1 MDRTGHRSELGAA
14 GADVVEDLGEVT
26 VDTPLHSICDLL
38 DALSRRE
45 EIRSRLDGVTLA
57 VFLDYDGTLTPTVE
71 RPEDARLPEA
81 VRSTVERL
89 ASRRERRDRSGLDL
103 ETWWWRCAR
112 VPSWHGRSTPR
123 TPDIARLP
131 HRMIRMNQMGGAG
144 RNFAVHLLDPSS
156 P

>member
-89 ASRRERRDRSGLDL
+89 ASRRERRGPVRVGSRDLVVEMRPGAELAWPLD
-103 ETWWWRCAR
+103 
-112 VPSWHGRSTPR
+112 ST
-123 TPDIARLP
+123 
-131 HRMIRMNQMGGAG
+131 N
-144 RNFAVHLLDPSS
+144 S
-156 P
+156 